1 MLAFIISFL
10 YVQINYS
17 TLRTLSSF
25 LVDSDWSHVESNT
38 VLKKSSWLVKVVTQ
52 VFTMRFSKLSSSIP
66 KILLDENA
74 L

>member
-38 VLKKSSWLVKVVTQ
+38 VLKKNFMVGQSSYASVYRE
-52 VFTMRFSKLSSSIP
+52 VF
-66 KILLDENA
+66 
-74 L
+74 